1 MSMLILLRSGLSM
14 KNLLSKISALILA
27 VALCLFVFGCGDNT
41 SDDIVQ
47 TTGEYKYKIATGT
60 RDVLDENGEVVLD
73 EDGNAKQESYKYYV
87 ITGYQ
92 VSSEDALKMNSG
104 DFSSV
109 EKHRKITIPKTGK
122 DLGENNEYPVEEIE
136 GGAFTNQIILTDVE
150 VGNNI
155 KKIGEGAF
163 AGCTNLKTLSLP
175 FVGESKEATN
185 SSRVFGH
192 IFGSSATTDGNLEVT
207 SKITE
212 RKDQDGNS
220 ILTESTVTFKVP
232 TSLQEVN
239 LKSSDITNIS
249 ECAFYG
255 MAMIKRVILPDS
267 VTEIDSHAFYG
278 CSGLLEF
285 NLNKTVTVYESAF
298 ANCSSLKT
306 VNWGAVEV
314 IKQSAFQGCTSLG
327 TKKFIVDSNEDNES
341 TLTVK
346 LPSSVKELGKGAFK
360 GCAGAKYFDIKGTSL
375 TVIDNSVFAEC
386 LLLEKITINDG
397 MIIKAGAFKNC
408 TKLAI
413 DTNSD
418 GKNDSFNIIGTY
430 ESEVGAF
437 DTLS

>member
-1 MSMLILLRSGLSM
+1 M
-14 KNLLSKISALILA
+14 KNLLSKIAALVLA
-27 VALCLFVFGCGDNT
+27 VSLCLFVFGCDGTTDGD
-41 SDDIVQ
+41 ILQ

-60 RDVLDENGEVVLD
+60 RDVVDENGEVVLD
-73 EDGNAKQESYKYYV
+73 EHGNAKKESYKYYV

-92 VSSEDALKMNSG
+92 VSSDDALKMAGG
-104 DFSSV
+104 DFSTIK
-109 EKHRKITIPKTGK
+109 EKHRNIEIPKTGK
-122 DLGENNEYPVEEIE
+122 DLGEDNEYPVEEIE
-136 GGAFTNQIILTDVE
+136 GGAFTNQIILTDVV

-163 AGCTNLKTLSLP
+163 AGCTNLKTLELP
-175 FVGESKEATN
+175 FVGESKDATN
-185 SSRVFGH
+185 SARVFGH
-192 IFGSSATTDGNLEVT
+192 IFGSSATTEGNVEVT
-207 SKITE
+207 AKITE

-232 TSLQEVN
+232 NSLKEVS

-255 MAMIKRVILPDS
+255 MTMLKKVTLPDT

-298 ANCSSLKT
+298 ANCALLKT

-327 TKKFIVDSNEDNES
+327 SKRFVSDSSSES
-341 TLTVK
+341 EEVLTIK
-346 LPSSVKELGKGAFK
+346 LPETVKELGKGAFK
-360 GCAGAKYFDIKGTSL
+360 GCGAVKYFDIKGTSI
-375 TVIDNSVFAEC
+375 TVIDNSVFADC
-386 LLLEKITINDG
+386 LELVKITINDG

-413 DTNSD
+413 DTDSD
-418 GKNDSFNIIGTY
+418 GKNDSFNIIGTDY
-430 ESEVGAF
+430 KSEVGAF